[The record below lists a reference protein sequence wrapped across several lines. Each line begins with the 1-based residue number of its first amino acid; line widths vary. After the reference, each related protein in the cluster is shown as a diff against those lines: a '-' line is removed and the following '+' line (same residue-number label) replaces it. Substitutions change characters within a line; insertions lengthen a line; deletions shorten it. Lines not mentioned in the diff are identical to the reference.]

1 MNGTIEQIDV
11 NAMRGGAAK
20 ACALL
25 KVLANPAR
33 LHLLCQ
39 LTRGEQCVGELEIA
53 LHILQP
59 TLSQQLG
66 VLRDEN
72 MVLTRRQGKQIY
84 YRIASAEAMAV
95 LQVLYQLFCE
105 KENKS

>member
-1 MNGTIEQIDV
+1 
-11 NAMRGGAAK
+11 
-20 ACALL
+20 
-25 KVLANPAR
+25 
-33 LHLLCQ
+33 
-39 LTRGEQCVGELEIA
+39 
-53 LHILQP
+53 
-59 TLSQQLG
+59 
-66 VLRDEN
+66 